1 MKNYIPRTLEKSL
14 TSVSPSRAYMLY
26 GARQVGKTSLLRHM
40 LANQNVEWLT
50 GESSTDRER
59 LQFDTQQDLIDFLK
73 AYKVIVIDEAQYVD
87 GIGQRIK
94 RMIDQHSD
102 SLIFLSGSSSLKLAK
117 GVKESAV
124 GRLDFMTL
132 FPFSVEELVNAK
144 SWDWFRLNFERLLI
158 AGSYPDVVNH
168 FSDDIDSLA
177 YRLLHYVNG
186 VFLQDIYELGG
197 IRKSSTLKHL
207 LRLLATSVGSQISYD
222 GLARDTG
229 LSKQTV
235 VNYLDLLEQNFVI
248 FKLDSF
254 ARNIATELKKSKKI
268 YFFDNGVRNALLDKF
283 SPLSRRDDGGALFE
297 NFVAAELYKQHSYR
311 KDRTHLYFW
320 RTAQGQEIDF
330 LEVKDDKVQRAIEC
344 KLSKNAKVKSDTA
357 FRNAYGVERTV
368 VSPETFKDFYLKTF
382 VPSA

>member
-87 GIGQRIK
+87 GIGQSIK

-177 YRLLHYVNG
+177 
-186 VFLQDIYELGG
+186 
-197 IRKSSTLKHL
+197 
-207 LRLLATSVGSQISYD
+207 
-222 GLARDTG
+222 
-229 LSKQTV
+229 
-235 VNYLDLLEQNFVI
+235 
-248 FKLDSF
+248 
-254 ARNIATELKKSKKI
+254 
-268 YFFDNGVRNALLDKF
+268 
-283 SPLSRRDDGGALFE
+283 
-297 NFVAAELYKQHSYR
+297 
-311 KDRTHLYFW
+311 
-320 RTAQGQEIDF
+320 
-330 LEVKDDKVQRAIEC
+330 
-344 KLSKNAKVKSDTA
+344 
-357 FRNAYGVERTV
+357 
-368 VSPETFKDFYLKTF
+368 
-382 VPSA
+382 